1 MEWSCRIPETGILGM
16 VLEIIPKRRLS
27 TAQAK
32 RLVIDQSNRVQYEQ
46 DSEMRMD
53 FAWDWDWDCGV
64 AHTLGLR

>member
-32 RLVIDQSNRVQYEQ
+32 RLIIDQSNRVQYEQ
-46 DSEMRMD
+46 DSEMRMG
-53 FAWDWDWDCGV
+53 FAWDWACGV